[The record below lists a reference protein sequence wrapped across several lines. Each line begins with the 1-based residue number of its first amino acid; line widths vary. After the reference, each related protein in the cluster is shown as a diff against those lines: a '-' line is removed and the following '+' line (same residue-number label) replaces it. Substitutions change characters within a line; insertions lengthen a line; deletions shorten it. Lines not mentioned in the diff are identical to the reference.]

1 MNWSWLPEYTPQLLH
16 GFGITMLVFSVSVC
30 AGFIFAVPLALAQIR
45 GGWLTAKL
53 AGGFCS
59 TLRGT
64 PLLMQLF
71 LFYYGIGS
79 LFSSV
84 PAIREALP
92 WLVRLD
98 AIWYVLLAFSLNFAA
113 HEAKVLR
120 AALLGVPRGEIEAAE
135 SYGLSSLQVLRH
147 VWLPSAILRVYPVL
161 ANDVIAQLKT
171 TPVIFTVPVVDVMAV
186 VNRVMQDRLLVYEP
200 LIFIGVI
207 YLILSFLILQFFA
220 MVGRRGPQRWLA

>member
-1 MNWSWLPEYTPQLLH
+1 MNWSWLPEFAPQLLQ
-16 GFGITMLVFSVSVC
+16 GLGVTLLVFSVSVC
-30 AGFIFAVPLALAQIR
+30 AGFIVAVPLALAQIR
-45 GGWLTAKL
+45 GTWLIAKL

-79 LFSSV
+79 LIASA
-84 PAIREALP
+84 PAVREGLP

-98 AIWYVLLAFSLNFAA
+98 AIWYVLAAFSLNFAA
-113 HEAKVLR
+113 HEAEVLR

-135 SYGLSSLQVLRH
+135 SYGLSPLQVVRH

-171 TPVIFTVPVVDVMAV
+171 TPVIFVTSLTNFEVRAQSSLAGANDLIAKPFLMMELAVKSLTYLLRPKSIVD
-186 VNRVMQDRLLVYEP
+186 EKP
-200 LIFIGVI
+200 
-207 YLILSFLILQFFA
+207 
-220 MVGRRGPQRWLA
+220 GPG

>member
-1 MNWSWLPEYTPQLLH
+1 
-16 GFGITMLVFSVSVC
+16 
-30 AGFIFAVPLALAQIR
+30 
-45 GGWLTAKL
+45 TAKL

-113 HEAKVLR
+113 HEAEVLR

-135 SYGLSSLQVLRH
+135 SFGLSPLKVLRH

-171 TPVIFTVPVVDVMAV
+171 TPVIFTVPVVDMMAV
-186 VNRVMQDRLLVYEP
+186 VNRVTQDRLLVYEP
-200 LIFIGVI
+200 LIVVGVI
-207 YLILSFLILQFFA
+207 YLILSYLILRFFA
-220 MVGRRGPQRWLA
+220 VVGRRGPQRWLA

>member
-1 MNWSWLPEYTPQLLH
+1 MNWSWLPEFAPQLLH
-16 GFGITMLVFSVSVC
+16 GFGITMLVFSASVC
-30 AGFIFAVPLALAQIR
+30 VGFVLAVPLALAQIR
-45 GGWLTAKL
+45 GGWLLAKL

-59 TLRGT
+59 ILRGT

-79 LFSSV
+79 LFASL
-84 PAIREALP
+84 PAIRETMP

-98 AIWYVLLAFSLNFAA
+98 AIWYVLAAFSLNFAA
-113 HEAKVLR
+113 YEAEVLR

-135 SYGLSSLQVLRH
+135 SYGLSPLQVLRL

-171 TPVIFTVPVVDVMAV
+171 TPIIFTVPVVDMMAV

-207 YLILSFLILQFFA
+207 YLILSFLILRFFA

>member
-1 MNWSWLPEYTPQLLH
+1 MNWSWLPEFAPQLLQ
-16 GFGITMLVFSVSVC
+16 GLGVTLLVFSVSVC
-30 AGFIFAVPLALAQIR
+30 AGFVIAVPLALAQIR
-45 GGWLTAKL
+45 GTWLIAKL

-79 LFSSV
+79 LFASA
-84 PAIREALP
+84 PAIREGLP

-113 HEAKVLR
+113 HEAEVLR

-135 SYGLSSLQVLRH
+135 SYGLSPLQVLRH

-171 TPVIFTVPVVDVMAV
+171 TPLIFTVPVVDVMAV

-207 YLILSFLILQFFA
+207 YLILSFLILRFFA
-220 MVGRRGPQRWLA
+220 LVGRRGPQRWLA

>member
-1 MNWSWLPEYTPQLLH
+1 MNWSWLPEFAPQLLQ
-16 GFGITMLVFSVSVC
+16 GLGVTLLVFSVSVC
-30 AGFIFAVPLALAQIR
+30 AGFVIAVPLALAQIR
-45 GGWLTAKL
+45 GTWLIAKL

-79 LFSSV
+79 LFASA
-84 PAIREALP
+84 PAIREGLP

-98 AIWYVLLAFSLNFAA
+98 AIWYVLVAFSLNFAA
-113 HEAKVLR
+113 HEAEVLR

-135 SYGLSSLQVLRH
+135 SYGLSPLQVLRH

-171 TPVIFTVPVVDVMAV
+171 TPLIFTVPVVDVMAV

-207 YLILSFLILQFFA
+207 YLILSFLILRFFA
-220 MVGRRGPQRWLA
+220 LVGRRGPQRWLA

>member
-79 LFSSV
+79 VFSSV

-113 HEAKVLR
+113 HEAEVLR

-135 SYGLSSLQVLRH
+135 SFGLSPFKVLRH

-171 TPVIFTVPVVDVMAV
+171 TPVIFTVPVVDMMAV

-200 LIFIGVI
+200 LIFVGVI
-207 YLILSFLILQFFA
+207 YLILSFLILRFFA
-220 MVGRRGPQRWLA
+220 MVGRHGPQRWLA